1 MMKVI
6 CVYFLK
12 SIQEK
17 HRGNTAG
24 IFRKNTG
31 LPLNIQTARLKSN
44 QIETVKISWTVK
56 VNQNLLVPEVKN

>member
-17 HRGNTAG
+17 HQDNTAE

-31 LPLNIQTARLKSN
+31 LPLNIQTARFKSN